1 MFENN
6 RKLLDE
12 FRKGQQNALSEVY
25 YRCVDSVALVIR
37 SGFQVS
43 AKTGTR
49 VPGISSMDLQRDL
62 VQEVFVRAFSEKAR
76 LNYDGLRPYQPYL
89 VQIGRNLLVDYWRKQ
104 GREISWENNSNNDST
119 RENSVE
125 SRYVT
130 NLESVPPEDDLHWK
144 TLKGATAKY
153 VAALEPELREFVS
166 LRFEEELSQY
176 DLMKKLRISRWKV
189 RRLEAKVQS
198 GLMKFLKT
206 QGLVVKTTGAS
217 R

>member
-6 RKLLDE
+6 RKLLDD
-12 FRKGQQNALSEVY
+12 FRKGQQDALSEVY
-25 YRCVDSVALVIR
+25 YQYVDAVALVIR
-37 SGFQVS
+37 SGFHVS
-43 AKTGTR
+43 TKTGTR
-49 VPGISSMDLQRDL
+49 VPGVSSMDIQRDL

-76 LNYDGLRPYQPYL
+76 LGYDGLRPYQPYL
-89 VQIGRNLLVDYWRKQ
+89 VQIARNLLVDYWRKQ
-104 GREISWENNSNNDST
+104 GREISLESNNNSE
-119 RENSVE
+119 RENIVE

-144 TLKGATAKY
+144 TLKRATTKY
-153 VAALEPELREFVS
+153 MAALEPELREFVT

-176 DLMKKLRISRWKV
+176 DLVKKLKISRWKV

-198 GLMKFLKT
+198 GLMKFLKK
-206 QGLVVKTTGAS
+206 QGLVGKTPWES